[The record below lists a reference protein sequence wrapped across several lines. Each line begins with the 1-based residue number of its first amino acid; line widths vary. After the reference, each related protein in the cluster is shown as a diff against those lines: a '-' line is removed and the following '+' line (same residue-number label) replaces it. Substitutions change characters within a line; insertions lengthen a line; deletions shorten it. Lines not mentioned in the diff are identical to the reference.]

1 MHTAGRAGR
10 RLVARAGAWR
20 DHNGHVALSDREVA
34 ARKLRRSL
42 IALAGVIV
50 IGTIG
55 YFLLGFSPLDAAY
68 QTVTTV
74 TTIGFREVMPF
85 GTSEKV
91 FTMLFVLVGVGVV
104 LYTLT
109 ALLTLVMEGWAGN
122 EWGRRRMENEIQDL
136 RGHTIVCGWG
146 RVGRAAAHQLSKS
159 GETIVV
165 VDSDEERLDD
175 CPYLHLDGDATR
187 DEFLRRVGIER
198 AKVLVATLDTDAS
211 SLFVTLT
218 ARALNPDLVIIARS
232 RVDDTEQKLLRA
244 GADRVVNPQRIGG
257 NRIAAFA
264 LQPHV
269 TDFLDVAMHDEEVEF
284 RLEQVVVHEGS
295 SLAGSS
301 VRQTRL
307 HEGDGAL
314 LLALR
319 QSEGGVFRTN
329 PSPEAVVKPGDVVIV
344 IGTAAQ
350 IDAVRRDAGS
360 RKVRRA

>member
-1 MHTAGRAGR
+1 
-10 RLVARAGAWR
+10 VATS
-20 DHNGHVALSDREVA
+20 DHDAVSRQ
-34 ARKLRRSL
+34 LRRSL
-42 IALAGVIV
+42 LALVCVILV
-50 IGTIG
+50 GTVG
-55 YFLLGFSPLDAAY
+55 YFLLGFSPLDAVY
-68 QTVTTV
+68 QTITTV
-74 TTIGFREVMPF
+74 TTIGFREVQPF
-85 GTSEKV
+85 GTAEKM
-91 FTMLFVLVGVGVV
+91 FTILFVLVGVGVV
-104 LYTLT
+104 LYTLSV
-109 ALLTLVMEGWAGN
+109 LLGVLIEGWAGN
-122 EWGRRRMENEIQDL
+122 EWGRRRMEKQIQQL

-146 RVGRAAAHQLSKS
+146 RVGRAAAHQLAKS

-165 VDSDEERLDD
+165 VDSDADRLED

-187 DEFLRRVGIER
+187 DEFLRRVGIDR

-284 RLEQVVVHEGS
+284 RLEQVVVHDGS

-360 RKVRRA
+360 RKVRRT

>member
-1 MHTAGRAGR
+1 MAT
-10 RLVARAGAWR
+10 
-20 DHNGHVALSDREVA
+20 SDRDVVV
-34 ARKLRRSL
+34 RRLRRSL
-42 IALAGVIV
+42 LALSAVILV
-50 IGTIG
+50 GTVG
-55 YFLLGFSPLDAAY
+55 YFLLGFSPLDAVY

-74 TTIGFREVMPF
+74 TTIGFREVQPF
-85 GTSEKV
+85 GTAEKV
-91 FTMLFVLVGVGVV
+91 FTILFVLVGVGVV
-104 LYTLT
+104 LYTLS
-109 ALLTLVMEGWAGN
+109 ALLGLLIEGWAGN
-122 EWGRRRMENEIQDL
+122 EWGRRRMEKEIEDL
-136 RGHTIVCGWG
+136 HGHAIVCGWG
-146 RVGRAAAHQLSKS
+146 RVGRAAAHQLHKS
-159 GETIVV
+159 GQSVV
-165 VDSDEERLDD
+165 VCDTDGDRLDD
-175 CPYLHLDGDATR
+175 CPYPHLEGDATR
-187 DEFLRRVGIER
+187 DEFMRRLGVER

-218 ARALNPDLVIIARS
+218 ARALNADLVIIARS

-284 RLEQVVVHEGS
+284 RLEQVVVHDGS

-301 VRQTRL
+301 VRETRL

-329 PSPEAVVKPGDVVIV
+329 PSPDAVVKPGDVVIV

-360 RKVRRA
+360 RKVRRG

>member
-1 MHTAGRAGR
+1 MATSDRDA
-10 RLVARAGAWR
+10 VARQ
-20 DHNGHVALSDREVA
+20 
-34 ARKLRRSL
+34 LRRSL
-42 IALAGVIV
+42 LALVGVILV
-50 IGTIG
+50 GTVG
-55 YFLLGFSPLDAAY
+55 YFLLGFSPLDSVY
-68 QTVTTV
+68 QTITTV
-74 TTIGFREVMPF
+74 TTIGFREVQPF
-85 GTSEKV
+85 GTAEKV
-91 FTMLFVLVGVGVV
+91 FTILFVLVGVGVV
-104 LYTLT
+104 LYTLSV
-109 ALLTLVMEGWAGN
+109 LLGLLIEGWAGQRVGAGDA
-122 EWGRRRMENEIQDL
+122 WRSRSSSCAGTRSSAAGAGSVGRRPTSC
-136 RGHTIVCGWG
+136 H
-146 RVGRAAAHQLSKS
+146 KS

-165 VDSDEERLDD
+165 VDSDAERLED

-187 DEFLRRVGIER
+187 DDFLRRVGIEH

-218 ARALNPDLVIIARS
+218 ARALNPQLVIIARS

-329 PSPEAVVKPGDVVIV
+329 PSADAVVKPGDVVIV
-344 IGTAAQ
+344 IGTAEQ

>member
-1 MHTAGRAGR
+1 MAA
-10 RLVARAGAWR
+10 
-20 DHNGHVALSDREVA
+20 SDRQAVT
-34 ARKLRRSL
+34 RQLQR
-42 IALAGVIV
+42 ALWALTGVILV
-50 IGTIG
+50 GTLG
-55 YFLLGFSPLDAAY
+55 YAALGFPLLDAAY
-68 QTVTTV
+68 QAV
-74 TTIGFREVMPF
+74 TTITTVGFREVQRF
-85 GTSEKV
+85 GPSEKL
-91 FTMLFVLVGVGVV
+91 FTIGYVIVGVGVA

-109 ALLTLVMEGWAGN
+109 SLLGYVIEGFAGN
-122 EWGRRRMENEIQDL
+122 EWGRRRMEKQISAL
-136 RGHTIVCGWG
+136 HGHAIVCGWG

-159 GETIVV
+159 GQSVAVCDT
-165 VDSDEERLDD
+165 DGERLED
-175 CPYLHLDGDATR
+175 CPYPNLEGDATR
-187 DEFLRRVGIER
+187 DEFLRRLGVDR
-198 AKVLVATLDTDAS
+198 AKVLVATLDSDAS

-269 TDFLDVAMHDEEVEF
+269 TDFLDVAMHDQDVEF

-295 SLAGSS
+295 PLAGSS
-301 VRQTRL
+301 VRQARL

-319 QSEGGVFRTN
+319 RSEAGVFRTN
-329 PSPEAVVKPGDVVIV
+329 PSPDAVVTPGDVVIV

-350 IDAVRRDAGS
+350 IDDVRRAAGS
-360 RKVRRA
+360 RKTGPVQ